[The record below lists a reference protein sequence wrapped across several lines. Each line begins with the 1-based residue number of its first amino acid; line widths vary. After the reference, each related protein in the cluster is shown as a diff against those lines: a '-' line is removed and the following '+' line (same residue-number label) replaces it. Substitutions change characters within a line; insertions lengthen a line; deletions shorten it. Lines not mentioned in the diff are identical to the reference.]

1 MRRCPLAV
9 TQKSHSGS
17 SLTLGI
23 MSAPVPSWRSG
34 RCQRIARYFSKWP
47 RRGRMSPDACG
58 EALAK
63 SSEYQ
68 VLCVQVLRA
77 ADRTLRDIAF
87 RLRAPRFGGVEPFEA
102 RMVSGGGVL
111 IRATFAAA

>member
-1 MRRCPLAV
+1 MRRLLLAI
-9 TQKSHSGS
+9 TQKSHAGS

-47 RRGRMSPDACG
+47 RRGRMPPDACG

-87 RLRAPRFGGVEPFEA
+87 RLRAPRFGGLDSFEA
-102 RMVSGGGVL
+102 PTAGVGGSSGL
-111 IRATFAAA
+111 RSL